1 MKYSQ
6 ESISNIITG
15 VVGVAILSSLAILVH
30 ANAANSQEIPTINGV
45 HAIVGSVE
53 VSPGICQV
61 DYYNTITK
69 DLYQLNESC
78 DNDNLN

>member
-15 VVGVAILSSLAILVH
+15 VVGVAILSSLAILVY
-30 ANAANSQEIPTINGV
+30 ANSANSQEIPTINGV

>member
-6 ESISNIITG
+6 ETVANILGTIMG
-15 VVGVAILSSLAILVH
+15 VFVLGSLAILVH
-30 ANAANSQEIPTINGV
+30 ANAANSQEIPTINQV
-45 HAIVGSVE
+45 HAVVGSVE
-53 VSPGICQV
+53 VSPGVCQV

-78 DNDNLN
+78 DSDNLK